1 MKTYY
6 VALCM
11 TVEAPDE
18 KTARLKMNG
27 WVRKVKFPDSVKHRE
42 ITLVEEAA
50 E

>member
-18 KTARLKMNG
+18 KTARIKMEG
-27 WVRKVKFPDSVKHRE
+27 WNKRVKFPDSVREHE
-42 ITLVEEAA
+42 ITLIEEVG